1 MFHLPYMSKEIL
13 SLPPLMFEAMN
24 ENKHNRLLFILW
36 IIVAFLAGFSIA
48 LRVNPNRLSRKSN
61 AQLQKLSEV
70 MGYIDRFYVDSVNV
84 DSIYGLAINA
94 MLQGLDP
101 HSTYSTAEDNKA
113 MMETLEGSF
122 EGIGIQFNIMNDTLM
137 VVSVISGGPSEKAG
151 LMAGDRMV
159 EVDGKS
165 IIGIKNEQAFK
176 LLRGKKGSKVK
187 VGILRPGFKDKYTY
201 EITRGVIPTYTVDVA
216 YMMDAHTGYIKL
228 NEFGSTTAREFNNA
242 IRKLKSQG
250 MTSLMVDLR
259 SNTGGFLD
267 AAVSVCDEFLPNN
280 QKIVSIEGSKVRPE
294 SIYATRQ
301 GDFEEGR
308 VVILIDDFSA
318 SASEIVAGA
327 VQDNDRGIIVG
338 RRSFGKGLVQRQF
351 DLSDNSSIR
360 LTTSRYHT
368 PSGRCIQREYHN
380 GTEAYYEDLYK
391 RLLNGEMESADSIH
405 LDSSKVYHTLKGRK
419 VYGGGG
425 IMPDYFVPI
434 DRGDNMNAYYDIA
447 NSSALIQFAF
457 HYATEHKADLQGRF
471 ADAKSYVAGMTV
483 TDEMLHQLIAY
494 YEKTSKK
501 KVSNMTPT
509 ASKELKVW
517 LKALIG
523 RNLYGEEAFYPV
535 INQTDKVILKAKEL
549 IANS

>member
-1 MFHLPYMSKEIL
+1 MSD
-13 SLPPLMFEAMN
+13 N
-24 ENKHNRLLFILW
+24 NNRHNIFLLILW
-36 IIVAFLAGFSIA
+36 LLVAFLGGFSIA
-48 LRVNPNRLSRKSN
+48 LRWNPNRLSKAGSEQLRKM
-61 AQLQKLSEV
+61 SEV
-70 MGYIDRFYVDSVNV
+70 MNYIDRYYVDDVNT

-101 HSTYSTAEDNKA
+101 HSSYSTVEENKTT
-113 MMETLEGSF
+113 METLEGAF

-151 LMAGDRMV
+151 LMAGDRMI

-165 IIGIKNEQAFK
+165 IIGIKNDQAFK

-201 EITRGVIPTYTVDVA
+201 EITRGVIPTHTVDVA
-216 YMMDAHTGYIKL
+216 YMMDSKTGYIKL
-228 NEFGSTTAREFNNA
+228 NEFGSPTAKEFNNA
-242 IRKLKSQG
+242 LQKLKRQG
-250 MTSLMVDLR
+250 MTQLIVDLR
-259 SNTGGFLD
+259 SNGGGFLD

-294 SIYATRQ
+294 VIYASRK
-301 GDFEEGR
+301 GDFEQGK

-327 VQDNDRGIIVG
+327 IQDNDRGTIIG

-351 DLSDNSSIR
+351 DLSDKSSIR

-368 PSGRCIQREYHN
+368 PSGRCIQRNYEN
-380 GTEAYYEDLYK
+380 GTEAYYEDIYN
-391 RLLNGEMESADSIH
+391 RLVKGEMDNLDSIH
-405 LDSSKVYHTLKGRK
+405 LDSSKVYHTLKGRT

-425 IMPDYFVPI
+425 IMPDIFVPI
-434 DRGDNMNAYYDIA
+434 DRGHDLDAYYDIA

-457 HYATEHKADLQGRF
+457 HYTNEHKAALSKKYP
-471 ADAKSYVAGMTV
+471 DAKSYVAGMTV
-483 TDEMLHQLIAY
+483 SDQMLQQLVSY
-494 YEKTSKK
+494 YEKNNKK
-501 KVSNMTPT
+501 K
-509 ASKELKVW
+509 ASKMSANSAKELKTW

-523 RNLYGEEAFYPV
+523 RNLYGDEAFYPV
-535 INQTDKVILKAKEL
+535 VNKTDPVINKALETLK
-549 IANS
+549 